1 MKKKIVL
8 KGIQCDACG
17 RMMNADFWYKDE
29 TVFKISMTGNTD
41 YQMKDR
47 MHLCP
52 MCAYLLHL
60 KIKDWYEA
68 CQSRRTANEERY
80 EAMLANK
87 KKVKE

>member
-17 RMMNADFWYKDE
+17 RVVDTDFWHNNE
-29 TVFKISMTGNTD
+29 SVFKISMAGNPA
-41 YQMKDR
+41 YQMRDK

-52 MCAYLLHL
+52 MCAHSLHSMIL
-60 KIKDWYEA
+60 DWYNA

-80 EAMLANK
+80 EAMLAK
-87 KKVKE
+87 EKKVKE

>member
-17 RMMNADFWYKDE
+17 RVVDTDFWHNIE
-29 TVFKISMTGNTD
+29 SVFKISMTGNPE
-41 YQMKDR
+41 YQMRDK

-52 MCAYLLHL
+52 LCAHSLLSM
-60 KIKDWYEA
+60 IKDWYNA

-80 EAMLANK
+80 EAMLANE
-87 KKVKE
+87 KKVK